1 MIFWLSLGVEN
12 LVEMPIK
19 CASNYDPRLTRNF
32 IALASHWVRQ
42 TQRTDYEWHLSEVF
56 FIHFLILCLKWAW
69 RTLQKGT
76 NFLDCTFNYLFNIV
90 TSVFKGENCIL
101 LQTCALFGLYFLK
114 FITSRKLCI
123 VLYGL
128 LVCNFFIFGTSISLS
143 ITVCQFGSL

>member
-19 CASNYDPRLTRNF
+19 CAPYYDPRLTRNF

-42 TQRTDYEWHLSEVF
+42 TQRTDYEWHFSEIFLF
-56 FIHFLILCLKWAW
+56 FVKSELEEHCRKEQ
-69 RTLQKGT
+69 T
-76 NFLDCTFNYLFNIV
+76 FLDRTYNYLFNIV

-143 ITVCQFGSL
+143 ITVCQFV

>member
-1 MIFWLSLGVEN
+1 MGYWSNEAF
-12 LVEMPIK
+12 K
-19 CASNYDPRLTRNF
+19 CYCGSFLLYLLRAFAVLR
-32 IALASHWVRQ
+32 HHQ
-42 TQRTDYEWHLSEVF
+42 GEHLREVF

-143 ITVCQFGSL
+143 ITVCQFGSS